1 MNSRLSSVT
10 ALSLKLVTVMC
21 ALNLIGFAKADDSVP
36 LKVTLPKPM
45 LTGTPVPLKLPNL
58 EAPRS
63 GRRPEIMVPK
73 GSLNLALN
81 KPVTGSDKDPVLG
94 DLTLITDGEKS
105 GDEGN
110 FVELG
115 QGKQWVQ
122 IDLQKSSSI
131 YAVALWHYHSQAR
144 VYFDVVV
151 QISDDP
157 TFTQGV
163 KTIYNSDTA
172 NELGLGAGQ
181 DHLYIET
188 YEGRLIEAKGISGR
202 YVRLYSHGN
211 SSNEMNHYIEV
222 EVYGKTSS

>member
-1 MNSRLSSVT
+1 MNSRLSAIPALAKQLLTAMCVLSVV
-10 ALSLKLVTVMC
+10 S
-21 ALNLIGFAKADDSVP
+21 FAQAEDLVP
-36 LKVTLPKPM
+36 LKVVLPKPM
-45 LTGTPVPLKLPNL
+45 LAGTPVPIKLPNL
-58 EAPRS
+58 EAPHS
-63 GRRPEIMVPK
+63 GRRADILVPA
-73 GSLNLALN
+73 GTVNLALN
-81 KPVTGSDKDPVLG
+81 KAVTASDKDPVLG
-94 DLTLITDGEKS
+94 ALTLITDGEKS

-131 YAVALWHYHSQAR
+131 YAVSLWHYHSQAR
-144 VYFDVVV
+144 VYFDVVI

-157 TFTQGV
+157 TFAQGV

-172 NELGLGAGQ
+172 NVLGLGAGQ

-188 YEGRLIEAKGISGR
+188 YEGRLIEAKGVTGR
-202 YVRLYSHGN
+202 YVRLYSRGN

>member
-1 MNSRLSSVT
+1 MNSLLTKVSSLT
-10 ALSLKLVTVMC
+10 LPCLTLACGLSLIGVARAEDLV
-21 ALNLIGFAKADDSVP
+21 L
-36 LKVTLPKPM
+36 LKVVLPKPM
-45 LTGTPVPLKLPNL
+45 LAGTPVPLKLPNL
-58 EAPRS
+58 EAPHS
-63 GRRPEIMVPK
+63 GRRADILVPQ
-73 GSLNLALN
+73 GTVNLALN
-81 KPVTGSDKDPVLG
+81 KPVTSSDKDPVLG
-94 DLTLITDGEKS
+94 DLTLVTDGEKS

-122 IDLQKSSSI
+122 IDLQKSGTI

-157 TFTQGV
+157 TFSKDV
-163 KTIYNSDTA
+163 KTIYNSDTG

-188 YEGRLIEAKGISGR
+188 YEGRLIEAKGVKGR
-202 YVRLYSHGN
+202 YVRLYSRGN

-222 EVYGKTSS
+222 EVYGKSSS